1 MCNKN
6 KRQQQISKEFS
17 PIRFGTYSIT
27 GQLDIFLSV
36 YDDKGYGMQ
45 LNDAERISEYF
56 FSLFFRCC
64 GFTSTMV
71 LNVPYVLNNKF
82 TGYVLSIIKIY

>member
-45 LNDAERISEYF
+45 LNDEKEDLNISF
-56 FSLFFRCC
+56 LCSFDVV
-64 GFTSTMV
+64 V
-71 LNVPYVLNNKF
+71 LLVPWY
-82 TGYVLSIIKIY
+82 